1 MIEKTSGIVLHS
13 FKYGETSVI
22 ARVFTRN
29 KGLQA
34 YIVPGV
40 RKARSKTRNN
50 LFQPLTIL
58 DMVVYHK
65 ENSGLQHIKEVHC
78 PQPYMSIPYDILKSS
93 VAIFLSEMLTHAIKE
108 HDAHPDMFD
117 YIRESL
123 TFLDETTDKTA
134 DFHLVFLMQLSRF
147 LGIQPRNNYT
157 EKHGFFNL
165 GEGLFQSNF
174 GGDQSCLDKNL
185 SASFHQ
191 INSISYRELQQLQ
204 FNQATRRSLLTTII
218 NYYRIH
224 LQGFQEVRSQAVLEM
239 VLS

>member
-22 ARVFTRN
+22 ARIFTRN

-34 YIVPGV
+34 YIIPGV
-40 RKARSKTRNN
+40 RKHKSKIRLN

-78 PQPYMSIPYDILKSS
+78 PKPFFSIPYDILKSS
-93 VAIFLSEMLTHAIKE
+93 IAIFLSEMLTHAIRE
-108 HDAHPDMFD
+108 HDANPDMFD
-117 YIRESL
+117 YIRDSL
-123 TFLDETTDKTA
+123 AFLDETSDKIA

-147 LGIQPRNNYT
+147 LGFQPRNNYT
-157 EKHGFFNL
+157 EKYCFFNS

-174 GGDQSCLDKNL
+174 VDDLSCLDKDL
-185 SASFHQ
+185 SVCFHQ
-191 INSISYRELQQLQ
+191 INTVSYQELQQLR
-204 FNQATRRSLLTTII
+204 FNLATRRSLLTTII

-224 LQGFQEVRSQAVLEM
+224 LQGFQEVRSQTVLEM